1 MPALKFPGFTNYLIG
16 TSVLIL
22 AIGLSACNSG
32 SKIDYSTQ
40 VKPIL
45 NKNCIHCH
53 GGVKQSG
60 GFSLLNRE
68 LAMAP
73 TESEHPAIIP
83 FDADKSELI
92 KRLTHSN
99 PEKRMPF
106 EKDALAEKDI
116 EILRQWINEGA
127 EWGTHWAYVPVEEVE
142 VPAEV
147 LKANINGSENWGNNS
162 IDAFIAQKM
171 RENELS
177 PNPEAQKEVL
187 LRRLSFDLTGLPA
200 SDKLREAFLREEN
213 PISYE
218 AVIDSL
224 LATSRYGERWAA
236 MWMDLARYADSK
248 GFERDFSRTIWEYR
262 DYVIRA
268 FNQDLPYDQFVIE
281 QIAGDLLEDPTDAQY
296 IATGFHRNTTTN
308 DEGGTNNEE
317 FRTYAVINRV
327 NTTWEALMGTTFS
340 CTQCHGHPYD
350 PIPHEEYYEFMAF
363 LNNTRDHDT
372 HPDYPW
378 LRTFSEV
385 EKKELTSLKK
395 WVSEQS
401 SADKAKEMELFL
413 KTWQPITYS
422 METDSM
428 ANAALYDTKYLGFR
442 YKGMA
447 RFRNLN
453 LSGKDALLMRAFRI
467 MEGSRLRIHLDEAA
481 GPKILDVAVDKK
493 KANGSF
499 YQFPIEQTEGI
510 HDLYI
515 YYDNPRMASK
525 PDDMAFQFDWLSF
538 VEDFPG
544 KGETSYSENEKR
556 FWELMQSKADH
567 TLIMR
572 ENPKDKTR
580 KTHVFDRGNWL
591 VPEQEVQPD
600 VPSILPDFPK
610 DAPRNRLGLAQWI
623 VSTENPLTAR
633 TLVNRLWEQLFGQ
646 GLAETLEDLG
656 TQGIP
661 PTHPELLDYLA
672 WNFMHTHN
680 WSIKSLLKEILLS
693 DTYRQSSVVGAQ
705 KREADPYNKYYARGS
720 RVRLSAEQIR
730 DQALAVSG
738 LLSKKMYGAPVM
750 PYQPEGVW
758 AAPYNSQAWKMSEG
772 EDRYRRAL
780 YTFVKRGS
788 PYPAMETFDVANREV
803 CSSRRI
809 RTNTPLQAL
818 LTLNDPVY
826 VEAAQSFAKWIE
838 SQDEASLDEKIELAY
853 MRALG
858 RKIPAEKLKI
868 FSELYLASKLN
879 YEQDAEGAKD
889 LLGEWETEKEAHAAA
904 MIMMANAM
912 FNLDEFLTK

>member
-1 MPALKFPGFTNYLIG
+1 MPALKLSGFTSYLIG

-22 AIGLSACNSG
+22 GIGLSACNSG
-32 SKIDYSTQ
+32 PKIDYSTQ

-53 GGVKQSG
+53 GGVKQNG

-83 FDADKSELI
+83 FDADNSELI

-106 EKDALAEKDI
+106 EKDALAENEV
-116 EILRQWINEGA
+116 EILRQWIEEGA
-127 EWGTHWAYVPVEEVE
+127 EWGTHWAYVPLKEVE
-142 VPAEV
+142 VPKETLRAD
-147 LKANINGSENWGNNS
+147 INGSENWGANS

-171 RENELS
+171 EEKGLS

-200 SDKLREAFLREEN
+200 SDELREAFLREED

-218 AVIDSL
+218 VVIDSL
-224 LATSRYGERWAA
+224 LASQSYGERWAA

-262 DYVIRA
+262 DYVIRS
-268 FNQDLPYDQFVIE
+268 FNQDLPYDQFIIE
-281 QIAGDLLEDPTDAQY
+281 QMAGDLLPTPTDAQY

-317 FRTYAVINRV
+317 FRTYAIINRV

-363 LNNTRDHDT
+363 LNNTRDNDT

-378 LRTFSEV
+378 LRMFSEV
-385 EKKELTSLKK
+385 EKGELASLKK
-395 WVSEQS
+395 WVGAQS
-401 SADKAKEMELFL
+401 SEEKASKIEGFL
-413 KTWQPITYS
+413 KTWQPVSYS
-422 METDSM
+422 LETDSM
-428 ANAALYDTKYLGFR
+428 VNAALYDTKYLGFR

-447 RFRNLN
+447 RFRHLD
-453 LSGKDALLMRAFRI
+453 LSGKDAFLMRVLRNGDGGKI
-467 MEGSRLRIHLDEAA
+467 RIHIDAPA
-481 GPKILDVAVDKK
+481 GKKILDAKLDKS
-493 KANGSF
+493 KAIADF
-499 YQFPIEQTEGI
+499 YQFPIEKTTGT

-515 YYDNPRMASK
+515 FYDNPRMASN
-525 PDDMAFQFDWLSF
+525 PDAMGFQFDWFTF
-538 VEDFPG
+538 VEDLPG
-544 KGETSYSENEKR
+544 KGTASYAENEKR

-567 TLIMR
+567 SLIMR
-572 ENPKDKTR
+572 ENPEDRRR

-591 VPEQEVQPD
+591 VAEQEVQPD
-600 VPSILPDFPK
+600 VPGILPDFPA

-633 TLVNRLWEQLFGQ
+633 TIVNRLWEQIFGQ

-656 TQGIP
+656 SQGIP
-661 PTHPELLDYLA
+661 PSHPELLDYLA

-680 WSIKSLLKEILLS
+680 WSIKGLLKEILLS
-693 DTYRQSSVVGAQ
+693 DTYRQSSVVDAQ
-705 KREADPYNKYYARGS
+705 KRDADPYNKYYARGA

-730 DQALAVSG
+730 DQALAVSD
-738 LLSKKMYGAPVM
+738 LLSEKMYGPPVM

-758 AAPYNSQAWKMSEG
+758 AAPYNSQAWKISEG
-772 EDRYRRAL
+772 EDRFRRAL

-826 VEAAQSFAKWIE
+826 VEAAQNFAKWIE
-838 SQDEASLDEKIELAY
+838 KQGNSSLEEKISIAY
-853 MRALG
+853 MRAVG
-858 RKIPAEKLKI
+858 RAIPADKLKV
-868 FSELYLASKLN
+868 FGDLYEASKEN
-879 YEQDAEGAKD
+879 YEQDEEEAKE
-889 LLGEWETEKEAHAAA
+889 LLGEWENEEVAHAAA
-904 MIMMANAM
+904 MVMLANAM